1 MEGCKMS
8 KINNNVNF
16 QARMDLKGI
25 KINKSRWENIATI
38 FEQKTQKYPN
48 DTFYIENTPN
58 RINIY
63 NYNKTTG
70 ELSEWFE

>member
-1 MEGCKMS
+1 MS

-38 FEQKTQKYPN
+38 FEQKTQ
-48 DTFYIENTPN
+48 NTQ
-58 RINIY
+58 
-63 NYNKTTG
+63 TT
-70 ELSEWFE
+70 LFI